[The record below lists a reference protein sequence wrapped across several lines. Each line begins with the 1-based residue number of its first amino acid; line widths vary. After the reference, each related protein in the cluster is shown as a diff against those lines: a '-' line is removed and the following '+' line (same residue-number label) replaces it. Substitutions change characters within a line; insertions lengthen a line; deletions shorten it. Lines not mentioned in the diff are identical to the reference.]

1 MQTRNEPVETRTW
14 TVGEVFQISPF
25 NRAAVIAALLFL
37 LFAAAASAQERVRVK
52 DLAGVSGAD
61 VNEIEG
67 VGLVTGLPGTG
78 DSPDVVRAR
87 LRSFMQNRDGVLVS
101 DKEISARNVAV
112 VAVTARLE
120 AFQAVGTEIDVMVA
134 TLNDAKNLKNG
145 LLTQTFLY
153 GPRPY
158 QKDPVVYAIARGAL
172 AIGADV
178 NTSTVATIP
187 GGAII
192 QRLAPQANFLKA
204 LDEGWLTLKLNSPDF
219 NVATRVADA
228 INARFPA
235 LYNAEGELAA
245 AQDAGHVRVKVAT
258 EKRGEA
264 GRGDAIQFVGEIL
277 GMTVEIGSQEEPEAT
292 VIINEREKTYAITGK
307 VRVLP
312 CRVQKGR
319 IVIEVPGRAE
329 AGKSRPADGVVL
341 LNDVLDTLGP
351 TQETAADVIDLIK
364 LLHNAGALKARLI
377 VR

>member
-1 MQTRNEPVETRTW
+1 MRIERETVETRSW
-14 TVGEVFQISPF
+14 TVGDFFQISPF

-37 LFAAAASAQERVRVK
+37 ILAAAASAQERVRVK

-153 GPRPY
+153 GPRPH
-158 QKDPVVYAIARGAL
+158 QKDPAVYAIARGAL

-187 GGAII
+187 GGAIV

-235 LYNAEGELAA
+235 LYNADGELAA
-245 AQDAGHVRVKVAT
+245 AQDAGHVRVRVAT

-329 AGKSRPADGVVL
+329 PGKPRPADGVVL
-341 LNDVLDTLGP
+341 LNDVLDSLAP